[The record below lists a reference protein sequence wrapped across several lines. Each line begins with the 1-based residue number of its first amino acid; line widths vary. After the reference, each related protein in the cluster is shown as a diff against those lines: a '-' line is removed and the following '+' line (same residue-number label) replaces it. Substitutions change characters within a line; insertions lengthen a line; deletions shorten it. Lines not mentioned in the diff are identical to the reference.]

1 MTDFHYQSIFE
12 FEADDT
18 PYRKLTSDGVSVI
31 SVDGREMLKVEPDV
45 LQLLSRT
52 AFDDVAHLLRPAHLA
67 QLRKILDDSEAS
79 QNDKFVALELLR
91 NANIAA
97 GRVLPGCQDTGTA
110 IVMGHKG
117 ENVLTGSNDAVAIS
131 QGIFDAYSQ
140 RNLRYSQMAPLD
152 MYTEQNTGSNLPA
165 QIEIYAEPGDEYELL
180 FVAKGGGL
188 LIQRVRPENDKKI
201 NSFEYA
207 SKCELSCGEIF
218 GE

>member
-52 AFDDVAHLLRPAHLA
+52 AFDDVAHLLRPTHLA
-67 QLRKILDDSEAS
+67 QLRTILDDSEAS

-180 FVAKGGGL
+180 FVAKGGL
-188 LIQRVRPENDKKI
+188 SLIHI
-201 NSFEYA
+201 
-207 SKCELSCGEIF
+207 
-218 GE
+218 